1 MNIVKIN
8 YHTHTFRCRHAQGTE
23 RDYVQAAVKAGMNIL
38 GFSDHAPFPD
48 RDFGLRMEYSE
59 LDDYLNTIDS
69 LTKEFATDIIL
80 LKSLEIE
87 YLPEYSSYYE
97 KLLTDKHLDYLLLGE
112 HFYHTENGSIH
123 NITSAENTE
132 WYVEY
137 ASAVSA
143 ALQTGYFKIV
153 AHPDIYMMNHFAW
166 DKNCD
171 LAADL
176 ILSAADKAGVILE
189 YNANGFRRDI
199 HEYPD
204 GARYMYPH
212 KNFWRKVSNTNI
224 PVIIG
229 SDCHNPAQ
237 VWDAAMEQAY
247 RELNELGIRP
257 ILQIEDISD

>member
-1 MNIVKIN
+1 MNMKSN
-8 YHTHTFRCRHAQGTE
+8 YHTHTFRCCHAQGTE

-48 RDFGLRMEYSE
+48 RNFGLRMEYSE
-59 LDDYLNTIDS
+59 LDDYLDSIDS
-69 LTKEFATDIIL
+69 LTKEFSTDIIL

-112 HFYHTENGSIH
+112 HFYHTEAGDIH
-123 NITSAENTE
+123 NITSAGNTE

-137 ASAVSA
+137 AKSVSS
-143 ALQTGYFKIV
+143 ALQSGYFKIA
-153 AHPDIYMMNHFAW
+153 AHPDIYMMNPFSW

-171 LAADL
+171 LAVDI
-176 ILSAADKAGVILE
+176 ILSAADKTGTILE

-204 GARYMYPH
+204 GARYMYPDIR
-212 KNFWRKVSNTNI
+212 FWQNVARTDI
-224 PVIIG
+224 PVIVG
-229 SDCHNPAQ
+229 SDCHNPSQ
-237 VWDAAMEQAY
+237 VWDQAMDQAY
-247 RELNELGIRP
+247 RELESLGIRP
-257 ILQIEDISD
+257 LLQIEDISG